1 MKNPFVLLFLKRLKE
16 SKNNNSSINYG
27 YRNDFLEEMH
37 LVLIEK
43 FGYIFFEKGFD
54 YLPPTQIE
62 YFLIYLNILNKELDK
77 DYKEQQDN
85 FLRICLAG
93 VDRASNHKPEEPNY
107 YDFDIEKYEEF
118 LARFGLDLEITYR

>member
-1 MKNPFVLLFLKRLKE
+1 MLFLLKRVKE

-43 FGYIFFEKGFD
+43 FGYIFFEKGFND
-54 YLPPTQIE
+54 LPPTQIE

-93 VDRASNHKPEEPNY
+93 VEGASNHKPEEPNY
-107 YDFDIEKYEEF
+107 YDIDIEKYEKF
-118 LARFGLDLEITYR
+118 LASFGLDLEITYR

>member
-1 MKNPFVLLFLKRLKE
+1 MKNPFVLLFLKRVKE

-93 VDRASNHKPEEPNY
+93 VDRASNHKPENPNY

-118 LARFGLDLEITYR
+118 LASFGLDLEITYR

>member
-1 MKNPFVLLFLKRLKE
+1 MFLKRVKE
-16 SKNNNSSINYG
+16 SKNNNSDSINYG

-43 FGYIFFEKGFD
+43 FGYIFFEKGFND
-54 YLPPTQIE
+54 LPPTQIE

-77 DYKEQQDN
+77 NYEKQQDN

-93 VDRASNHKPEEPNY
+93 VEGASGHKPEEPNY
-107 YDFDIEKYEEF
+107 YDIDIEKYEKF
-118 LARFGLDLEITYR
+118 LAVFGLDLEITYR